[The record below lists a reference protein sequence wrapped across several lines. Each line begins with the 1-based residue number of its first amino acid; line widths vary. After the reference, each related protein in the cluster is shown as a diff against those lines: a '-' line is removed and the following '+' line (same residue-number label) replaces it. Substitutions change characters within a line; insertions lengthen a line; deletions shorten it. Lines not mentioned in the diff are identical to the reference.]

1 MKGKKAEKKPIPP
14 SAPDNSGPR
23 PPRPNPE
30 RRPPRPFG
38 RVGGGGGIMAVPDP
52 EEQALLPQAQR
63 PQREGLYAG
72 RQMTH
77 RIDGRIITLIEPYEN
92 NGWVVDVERVGIMGR
107 RREGREEIL
116 IHYIEQFYT

>member
-1 MKGKKAEKKPIPP
+1 MKRHHNNKGLRQIRRGKTRYQVKA
-14 SAPDNSGPR
+14 
-23 PPRPNPE
+23 
-30 RRPPRPFG
+30 
-38 RVGGGGGIMAVPDP
+38 MAK
-52 EEQALLPQAQR
+52 R
-63 PQREGLYAG
+63 MKREGLYAG